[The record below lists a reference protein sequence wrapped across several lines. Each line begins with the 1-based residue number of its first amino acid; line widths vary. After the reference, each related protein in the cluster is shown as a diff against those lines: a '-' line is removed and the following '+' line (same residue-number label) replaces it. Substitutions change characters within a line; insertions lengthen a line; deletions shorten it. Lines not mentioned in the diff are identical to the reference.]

1 MIMSKFKFINEFP
14 INASARMIYPYLST
28 ASGLAQWFCHDVRLN
43 EDKVFNFI
51 WDNQNHYAEMNSHR
65 TNKSVRFVF
74 LDANKHHEPDPSY
87 MDFTI
92 ETSELTQEH
101 YLRVIDYSEETDTEE
116 LTEMW
121 DGLIQ
126 SLREII
132 GG

>member
-1 MIMSKFKFINEFP
+1 MIMSKLKFSSEYP

-28 ASGLAQWFCHDVRLN
+28 ASGLAQWFCHDVKLN
-43 EDKVFNFI
+43 EDKIFNFI
-51 WDNQNHYAEMNSHR
+51 WDNQSHYAEMNSHR

-74 LDANKHHEPDPSY
+74 LDANKNHESDPNY

-101 YLRVIDYSEETDTEE
+101 YLRVIDYSEETDAEE
-116 LTEMW
+116 LTDMW
-121 DGLIQ
+121 DGLIHG
-126 SLREII
+126 LREII